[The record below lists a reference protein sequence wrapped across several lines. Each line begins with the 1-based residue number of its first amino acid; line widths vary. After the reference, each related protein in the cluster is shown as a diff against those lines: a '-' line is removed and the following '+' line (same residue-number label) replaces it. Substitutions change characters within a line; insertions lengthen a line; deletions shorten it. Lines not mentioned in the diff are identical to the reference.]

1 MPEDKN
7 SYFKSMYFD
16 KDLSR
21 VKTDLKSIPLQL
33 YFEISRLASTEKWQE
48 IQNLAFKAGF
58 YPVKIFRFDRFL
70 CDLFLKIL

>member
-1 MPEDKN
+1 MVIYIQIIGIISRKKACEKMPEDKN

-33 YFEISRLASTEKWQE
+33 YFEISRLASTKKWWE
-48 IQNLAFKAGF
+48 IQNSAGEE
-58 YPVKIFRFDRFL
+58 RF
-70 CDLFLKIL
+70 